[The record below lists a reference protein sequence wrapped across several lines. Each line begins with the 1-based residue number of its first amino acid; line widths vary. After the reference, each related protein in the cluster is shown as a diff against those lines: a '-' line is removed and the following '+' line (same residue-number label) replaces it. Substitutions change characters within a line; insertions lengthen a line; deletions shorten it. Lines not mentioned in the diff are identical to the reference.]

1 MRIAIV
7 GSGISGLV
15 AAHRLHRRHE
25 VVVYE
30 AEDRI
35 GGHTHTVEVE
45 MDGER
50 HAIDTGFIVYNE
62 RTYSDFTR
70 LLGELG
76 VETQPSD
83 MSFGLSCERT
93 GLEWGSRGLRGVFAQ
108 PRNLLRPSFLRML
121 RDVLRFNRE
130 SLELLSLGDEKVSL
144 GEYLCGAGYS
154 REFVDHYVVP
164 MGAAIWSADP
174 AAFLRMPAATFV
186 RFFENHGLLEASPSL
201 PWRVVRGG
209 SARYVEKLVAPFQDR
224 IRVACPV
231 RSVSRRRDG
240 VDVLAA
246 DGVGRFDHLVLAL
259 HSDQALRILSD
270 PSGLERQIL
279 NRVRYQRNEVV
290 LHTDASLMP
299 RSRNAW
305 ASWNYRVPRETGER
319 VLVTYDMNRLQG
331 LDSRHRFLVT
341 LNPAGRIDPG
351 HVLRRFVYD
360 HPVFDAGAI
369 SAQKLHSELS
379 GQRRTHYCGAWWG
392 YGFHEDGVKSAIAA
406 CAHLQGGR

>member
-1 MRIAIV
+1 MRVLDLGCGWGSLSLWVAERYPGCRVLAVSNSKPQREFILARSERLGLANVEVVTADVNGFEPEGRFDRVLSVEMFEHVRNHELLLSRIASWLEPGGRLFVHHFAHREVAYPYEDAGEDDWMARYFFSGGIMPSDDLLLHCQSDLVVLDRHVRHGAGASLVPALEALLPGLRRAVRLPERQRVVGDPPADGAPELAMRIAIV

-15 AAHRLHRRHE
+15 AAHLLHRRHE

-62 RTYSDFTR
+62 RTYPNFTQ

-93 GLEWGSRGLRGVFAQ
+93 GLEWGSHGLRGVFAQ

-154 REFVDHYVVP
+154 SEFVD
-164 MGAAIWSADP
+164 AD
-174 AAFLRMPAATFV
+174 R
-186 RFFENHGLLEASPSL
+186 RKKRSFE
-201 PWRVVRGG
+201 V
-209 SARYVEKLVAPFQDR
+209 Q
-224 IRVACPV
+224 
-231 RSVSRRRDG
+231 
-240 VDVLAA
+240 
-246 DGVGRFDHLVLAL
+246 
-259 HSDQALRILSD
+259 
-270 PSGLERQIL
+270 
-279 NRVRYQRNEVV
+279 
-290 LHTDASLMP
+290 
-299 RSRNAW
+299 
-305 ASWNYRVPRETGER
+305 
-319 VLVTYDMNRLQG
+319 
-331 LDSRHRFLVT
+331 
-341 LNPAGRIDPG
+341 
-351 HVLRRFVYD
+351 
-360 HPVFDAGAI
+360 
-369 SAQKLHSELS
+369 
-379 GQRRTHYCGAWWG
+379 
-392 YGFHEDGVKSAIAA
+392 
-406 CAHLQGGR
+406 